1 MKRWR
6 LSPAAALIALLPL
19 ALVACSSSEKAEET
33 ATTAEQSDI
42 QGQALPR
49 FVDLGSD
56 ACAAC
61 KKMAPIID
69 ALREEYRGR
78 VEVVFIDARKD
89 PDAGKPYA
97 LRLIPTQVFF
107 DAEGNEVFRH
117 EGFFSREEIEQVF
130 TEHFGIAVER
140 RMTGME
146 QM

>member
-6 LSPAAALIALLPL
+6 VSPIALLAALLPL
-19 ALVACSSSEKAEET
+19 ALAACSPTEKAEET
-33 ATTAEQSDI
+33 AASVEHSEQQS
-42 QGQALPR
+42 QPLPR

-56 ACAAC
+56 ACVAC
-61 KKMAPIID
+61 KKMAPIIE

-78 VEVVFIDARKD
+78 VDVVFIDARKD
-89 PDAGKPYA
+89 PDAGKPYG
-97 LRLIPTQVFF
+97 LRLIPTQVFL

-117 EGFFSREEIEQVF
+117 EGFFSREAIEQVF
-130 TEHFGIAVER
+130 AEHFGIEVER